1 MLATIPPEVA
11 GEAADPILASYPI
24 QRVLYDL
31 KFRTLEVVRAGNV
44 TPLMRRITVAGPDLV
59 DFKTEAFDNHVKL
72 FFTPPGH
79 ALVLPT
85 RGANGLE
92 WPEGAVRP
100 AMRDYT
106 LRRFDPATGEL
117 DLDFVVHDGGPA
129 TSWAVQARPGQSLT
143 MAGPRGAFLIPTTF
157 DWHLLVGDET
167 ALPAIGRRL
176 EELPAGAKAI
186 ALVEIANAGEEQQ
199 LDCAADVTLRW
210 LHRDGAPAGEADR
223 FAAALDALTL
233 PPGNGYIWIACEGA
247 AAKQLREQAIE
258 RFGQRKEWLKAASYW
273 RRDGLGPHG
282 TPR

>member
-1 MLATIPPEVA
+1 MLTTIPPEAA

-79 ALVLPT
+79 PLVLPT

-117 DLDFVVHDGGPA
+117 DLDFVVHDAGPA

-143 MAGPRGAFLIPTTF
+143 MAGPRGAFLIPTNF

-176 EELPAGAKAI
+176 EELPAGTKAI
-186 ALVEIANAGEEQQ
+186 ALVEIANAEEEQR
-199 LDCAADVTLRW
+199 LDSAADVTLRW
-210 LHRDGAPAGEADR
+210 LHRDGAPVGEADR

-247 AAKQLREQAIE
+247 AAKQLRQQVIE